1 VSLHRGGRLGDVRRA
16 IVASVSKTPP
26 LSIVVATGEPWP
38 TIEPCLERILPQAR
52 AVGAEV
58 IVADAGGTVADHVD
72 GVISVVIPGASVFE
86 LRAKAAERATGRIV
100 AFTEDHCMAE
110 PDWCERI
117 ITAHENAPN
126 LAMIGGAMENGST
139 SRLIDWAN
147 YLPVFSP
154 FMPPLMGDRGDRVP
168 PPGNISFKK
177 EFLPIPIDPGELIV
191 GLPGRLHEAGL
202 IGMDETILMSH
213 HQEKGFF
220 GSFVNHF
227 HNGRSTTGLGLAS
240 ASKAA
245 KRAHRRLVL
254 RAAPRLLRRVAG
266 DLRRRKSPLR
276 VKMSLPLVAGTIV
289 FHTIGELV
297 GLARGPGRSPDFIT

>member
-1 VSLHRGGRLGDVRRA
+1 MVP
-16 IVASVSKTPP
+16 SVPSPPP

-38 TIEPCLERILPQAR
+38 TIEPCLERILPQAE

-58 IVADAGGTVADHVD
+58 IVADGGGTVAEHLS
-72 GVISVVIPGASVFE
+72 GVTTVVIPGASVFE
-86 LRAKAAERATGRIV
+86 LRARAAERATGEIV

-117 ITAHENAPN
+117 LAAHENAPN
-126 LAMIGGAMENGST
+126 LAMIGGAMQNGST

-147 YLPVFSP
+147 FLPVFSP
-154 FMPPLMGDRGDRVP
+154 FMPPLVGDRGDRVP
-168 PPGNISFKK
+168 PPGNISFKR
-177 EFLPIPIDPGELIV
+177 EFLPFPIDPGDLIV
-191 GLPGRLHEAGL
+191 GLPRRLHEEGL
-202 IGMDETILMSH
+202 IGMDETILMAH

-227 HNGRSTTGLGLAS
+227 HNGRSTTGLGLAD

-245 KRAHRRLVL
+245 KRQHRRLAL

-266 DLRRRKSPLR
+266 DLRRRRATLR
-276 VKMSLPLVAGTIV
+276 IKMSLPLVAGTIV

-297 GLARGPGRSPDFIT
+297 GLARGPGRSPEFIT